1 MSVTFRK
8 NQIFLSHFSARFR
21 RFYEVKIFDCG
32 SPDCGC
38 CFSRAPRNCMFACL
52 TPVHPSPHRRCL
64 CVVSQSFLPSLKRY
78 INRPPSTP
86 LSRVMGPQSR
96 GVGHFLE
103 KSNIFQSLFCTF
115 QTILRGK
122 NFRLR
127 VTRLRVLLFKGSSKL
142 YVCVPLTGPPITLSP
157 IS

>member
-1 MSVTFRK
+1 MSLFPYAGLPIAGV
-8 NQIFLSHFSARFR
+8 A
-21 RFYEVKIFDCG
+21 
-32 SPDCGC
+32 
-38 CFSRAPRNCMFACL
+38 FSRAPRNCMFACL
-52 TPVHPSPHRRCL
+52 SPVHLSPYRRCL
-64 CVVSQSFLPSLKRY
+64 CLVSLSFLPSLKRY

-96 GVGHFLE
+96 GVGHFSE
-103 KSNIFQSLFCTF
+103 KSNISKSLFCTF

-157 IS
+157 ISLSGLTKLPILCKTLYTSSP